1 MRDYR
6 KEVWIASGY
15 ACCLPALRENAIC
28 HGSAN
33 ISHNSIY
40 CRFCMIRFSFQ
51 FLFLFLL
58 WACTGTLCANELG
71 DLLQKAEA
79 HNPTLQAARERVE
92 QALLKHSELLEF
104 FDPALFAAA
113 GRATDYRA
121 LPLQSNYS
129 VLGSNSFEVQ
139 GGVEV
144 PIRPGAYVSVGA
156 ASRLLFEPE
165 GYDRLYQNLFG
176 VRVRVPLLRD
186 RGFSIFGHRRSAAIA
201 EYNQRA
207 SELLALSQSLRR
219 DVEIAYIAAYENL
232 SAYSI
237 AQEASKRFEAL
248 VKVAK
253 ELAGFKTI
261 PDYEVH
267 STEREL
273 QIGLEDVEKA
283 RNLLERSL
291 VDLATLIGSADPVQ
305 ISGSPDAIVQFAE
318 RMPALPDIT
327 LQQAMENRGEVLSI
341 LHHITLIQC
350 DFAITEEQMK
360 DDVYVHAGA
369 TLQAEN
375 TDTPFE
381 AHRKISD
388 DYLAGEVTLIWSRPL
403 DYHGAKKR
411 LTRFQSA
418 ISELKAN
425 LAQSEL
431 SVRQQLRHAELNFA
445 SARRR
450 IELIN
455 NGMKAARETLE
466 SEQERFRLGEGASID
481 VLDAQKNLTI
491 MLQRLTLAAADLL
504 RARTEYL
511 YAGGFEDGQEAAE

>member
-1 MRDYR
+1 MGSQR
-6 KEVWIASGY
+6 IIQFNL
-15 ACCLPALRENAIC
+15 LPFSCMLR
-28 HGSAN
+28 
-33 ISHNSIY
+33 
-40 CRFCMIRFSFQ
+40 FPFQ
-51 FLFLFLL
+51 FLFLFML
-58 WACTGTLCANELG
+58 WAFSVPLIANELG
-71 DLLQKAEA
+71 ELLQSAEQ
-79 HNPTLQAARERVE
+79 HSPVLQAARERVE

-156 ASRLLFEPE
+156 ASRLLFEPT
-165 GYDRLYQNLFG
+165 GYERLYQNLFG
-176 VRVRVPLLRD
+176 VRVRIPLLRD
-186 RGFSIFGHRRSAAIA
+186 RGFSIFGHRRSAAMA
-201 EYNQRA
+201 EYNQRV

-219 DVEIAYIAAYENL
+219 NVEIAYIAAYENL
-232 SAYSI
+232 SVCSI
-237 AQEASKRFEAL
+237 AEEASKRFEAL

-253 ELAGFKTI
+253 ELTRLKTI

-283 RNLLERSL
+283 RNLFERSL
-291 VDLATLIGSADPVQ
+291 VDLAALIGSGDPVQ
-305 ISGSPDAIVQFAE
+305 ISGNPESIIQLGE
-318 RMPALPDIT
+318 QIPALPDIS
-327 LQQAMENRGEVLSI
+327 LQQAMENRGEVLSL
-341 LHHITLIQC
+341 LHHISLIQC
-350 DFAITEEQMK
+350 DYAITEEQMK
-360 DDVYVHAGA
+360 DEVYVHAGA

-375 TDTPFE
+375 TDSPFE
-381 AHRKISD
+381 AHRKADD
-388 DYLAGEVTLIWSRPL
+388 DYLAGELTLVWSRPL
-403 DYHGAKKR
+403 DYYGGKKR

-418 ISELKAN
+418 ISELKAD

-431 SVRQQLRHAELNFA
+431 SVRQQLRSAELNFA

-450 IELIN
+450 MELIN

-466 SEQERFRLGEGASID
+466 SEQERFRLGEGASSD

-511 YAGGFEDGQEAAE
+511 YAGGFEDNSEVAEQPR